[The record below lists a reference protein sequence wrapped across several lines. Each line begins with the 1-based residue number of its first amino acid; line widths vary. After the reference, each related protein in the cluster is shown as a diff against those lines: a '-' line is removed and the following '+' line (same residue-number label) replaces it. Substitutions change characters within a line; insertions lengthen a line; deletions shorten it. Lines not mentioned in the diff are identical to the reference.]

1 MTNTDKNLVA
11 ESKKPLKFVVEGK
24 EYETFDQYI
33 TGAELKQ
40 LAGIPEDVELH
51 LSIRKPYHDE
61 LIENTMRVNLAR
73 PETEYFFVKRKLSFT
88 IAGQPYVWYKQFIS
102 GKQLREIG
110 NISPEDEIY
119 LDLPNGWQD
128 DFIDDDEI
136 VDLARPGTEH
146 FLVRRVPQQCVIY
159 VNGREKVWN
168 KRTITYE
175 EVLKLAFPNISTGTV
190 AYTVEYSG
198 GPHQNPKGSMSKG
211 DMVFV
216 KNRMNFNADGTGRS

>member
-1 MTNTDKNLVA
+1 MTNTGKNLVA

-40 LAGIPEDVELH
+40 LAGVPEDVELY

-61 LIENTMRVNLAR
+61 LIENTTRVNLAR

-88 IAGQPYVWYKQFIS
+88 IDGHPYVWYKQFIS
-102 GKQLREIG
+102 GKQLRELG
-110 NISPEDEIY
+110 NINPEDEIY

-146 FLVRRVPQQCVIY
+146 FF
-159 VNGREKVWN
+159 GK
-168 KRTITYE
+168 T
-175 EVLKLAFPNISTGTV
+175 STT
-190 AYTVEYSG
+190 AMCNLCQW
-198 GPHQNPKGSMSKG
+198 P
-211 DMVFV
+211 
-216 KNRMNFNADGTGRS
+216 

>member
-136 VDLARPGTEH
+136 VDLARPGTEY